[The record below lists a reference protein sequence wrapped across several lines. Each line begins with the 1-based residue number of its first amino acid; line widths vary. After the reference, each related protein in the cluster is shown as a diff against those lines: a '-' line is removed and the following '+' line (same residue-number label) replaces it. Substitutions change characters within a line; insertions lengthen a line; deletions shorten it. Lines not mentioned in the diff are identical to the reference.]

1 MVPKVIDLFFVWLLV
16 VHHHI
21 MSTFLFAINI
31 GLSTVI
37 DLPGVPGAAAERDIY
52 LVHLDKVLAFV
63 DDPRQRLLALRFDSL
78 LEFLDH
84 FAILLLTVDVI
95 ALLRI
100 HGVLQLLLQA
110 QLLTIELVVLLVEL
124 GPVLGNKLHS

>member
-21 MSTFLFAINI
+21 ISTLLFAINI

-37 DLPGVPGAAAERDIY
+37 CLPCVPSAAAERDIY
-52 LVHLDKVLAFV
+52 LFHLDEVLAFV
-63 DDPRQRLLALRFDSL
+63 DNPRQRLLALRFDSL

-84 FAILLLTVDVI
+84 FAIFLLTVDVV

-110 QLLTIELVVLLVEL
+110 QLLAIELVVLLVEL